1 MGRTVLSLLIFFFTA
16 WSYAEESVVA
26 RVNSAPIT
34 SRDLEAAVDRL
45 IPRATYHGSIPEEK
59 RTEFRGKALEDLINQ
74 ELQYQDALAK
84 GMKPDKK
91 AVKTRLE
98 QIRDKYKT
106 KAEYKAALERS
117 GITEDELRAWVER
130 ANLIQAVLAKTVTG
144 PARPTEAMLKD
155 YYDKNTAKFKQPE
168 SVKLRMLSTKDEK
181 KAKDILTKIRAGEDF
196 GDLAARMSED
206 DYRIKGGDIGYIH
219 RGRIYPELEEAAFTL
234 KIGEASGVLKS
245 QGMWFIIKVE
255 DKEPEHLV
263 KFEDI
268 KGKLKKD
275 LEDKRAAELLEKWI
289 VDLRTKAKIE
299 VLINTK

>member
-16 WSYAEESVVA
+16 WSYADENVVA
-26 RVNSAPIT
+26 RVNSAVIT

-59 RTEFRGKALEDLINQ
+59 RNEFRGKALEDLINQ

-91 AVKTRLE
+91 SVKTRLE
-98 QIRDKYKT
+98 QIRDRYKT
-106 KAEYKAALERS
+106 KAEYKAALERA
-117 GITEDELRAWVER
+117 GITDDELRTWVER
-130 ANLIQAVLAKTVTG
+130 ANLIQVVLAKTVTE
-144 PARPTEAMLKD
+144 PARTTEAMVKD
-155 YYDKNTAKFKQPE
+155 YHDKNTAKFKQPE
-168 SVKLRMLSTKDEK
+168 SVKLRMISIKDEK

-219 RGRIYPELEEAAFTL
+219 RGRIYPELEEAAFKL
-234 KIGEASGVLKS
+234 KLGEVSGLLKS

-255 DKEPEHLV
+255 DKEPEHQV

-268 KGKLKKD
+268 KSKLKKD

-289 VDLRTKAKIE
+289 VDLRTNAKIE
-299 VLINTK
+299 VLIKTQ